1 MVPRQSASSNT
12 KIQAVVRLKA
22 HHERSGI
29 VAGNATDWW
38 NDQPASLVDEAP
50 FVANADRSQ
59 PIREFAKTV
68 VLRPDDYLSGF
79 VDETPLSIL

>member
-1 MVPRQSASSNT
+1 LLPETLLIGGTTSRPVLSMKP
-12 KIQAVVRLKA
+12 
-22 HHERSGI
+22 
-29 VAGNATDWW
+29 
-38 NDQPASLVDEAP
+38 DQPASLVDEAP

-68 VLRPDDYLSGF
+68 VLRRDDYLSGF